1 MAFYDS
7 DEKSTIDKLARYTKT
22 SKKGKTKMALKK
34 RGKEK
39 FVQPTGV
46 TVEQK
51 QDYLPKFMK
60 SMQKENVDENKR
72 KSDREGKSFAVP
84 INYASIPSNTFS
96 TSTMMDGEYN
106 VDIGVSIVNEII
118 IHGRQT
124 VDEICSHIGGWDK
137 PLLVIVLNSLIKDN
151 YLEWYR
157 EKDDGIVTLEG
168 VDRIGRLQALGDKRT
183 KEQIEEDLKKAEEVS
198 NKEVIVEGA
207 TPIKTTTSDTSDT
220 IIISDLEEK
229 LGFKTKTESEYSE
242 TVEVVQDRVH
252 IKPRINFTGLES

>member
-39 FVQPTGV
+39 FVLPTGV
-46 TVEQK
+46 TVEQM

-60 SMQKENVDENKR
+60 SMQKENIDENKR

-157 EKDDGIVTLEG
+157 EKDDGTVTLEG
-168 VDRIGRLQALGDKRT
+168 VDRINRLQALGDKRT
-183 KEQIEEDLKKAEEVS
+183 KEQIEEDLKKSEEIKI
-198 NKEVIVEGA
+198 NVEGA
-207 TPIKTTTSDTSDT
+207 TRINVLHPDTNVDSSSAID
-220 IIISDLEEK
+220 DLEEK
-229 LGFKTKTESEYSE
+229 LGFKTKIKTEYSE
-242 TVEVVQDRVH
+242 TVEIVEDKIH
-252 IKPRINFTGLES
+252 IKPKIHFTGMES